1 MKLTLNILALSLVA
15 STTSAFTTPVR
26 SVSFTRNL
34 SVNLLGDDSDIEA
47 SLNRAVEYK
56 AGVADSELAKRFG
69 HLAGK
74 EIRTVGEAFSE
85 FTDILG
91 HPINALYKNMMT
103 DIVGSTHLSV
113 VDARFQRDPLWSL
126 GIISALDLLLKN
138 YPDEDIAA
146 DIYTA
151 LFKCMGMEEGE
162 IRAEAKIISEWAEGK
177 TQADVSA
184 ALRGEGDSPVATLAK
199 AASGDQFWMYSRYFG
214 IGLVKVMEIVGV
226 ESSME
231 AAYPVMEEWV
241 GTSLGK
247 SFYTACSDSDL
258 YFKTKAKLDMMET
271 LMKEIEIREKK
282 RMADRLEDRAE
293 AALRKAER
301 EEKMKAEVAS
311 EDENKQA
318 A

>member
-1 MKLTLNILALSLVA
+1 
-15 STTSAFTTPVR
+15 
-26 SVSFTRNL
+26 
-34 SVNLLGDDSDIEA
+34 
-47 SLNRAVEYK
+47 
-56 AGVADSELAKRFG
+56 
-69 HLAGK
+69 
-74 EIRTVGEAFSE
+74 
-85 FTDILG
+85 
-91 HPINALYKNMMT
+91 
-103 DIVGSTHLSV
+103 
-113 VDARFQRDPLWSL
+113 
-126 GIISALDLLLKN
+126 
-138 YPDEDIAA
+138 
-146 DIYTA
+146 
-151 LFKCMGMEEGE
+151 
-162 IRAEAKIISEWAEGK
+162 
-177 TQADVSA
+177 
-184 ALRGEGDSPVATLAK
+184 
-199 AASGDQFWMYSRYFG
+199 MYSRYFG

-282 RMADRLEDRAE
+282 RMADRLEERAE

-311 EDENKQA
+311 EEENKQA

>member
-1 MKLTLNILALSLVA
+1 MNLKYSALIA
-15 STTSAFTTPVR
+15 AMAATSAAAFTASPQAFVR
-26 SVSFTRNL
+26 TTALN
-34 SVNLLGDDSDIEA
+34 GIADDDIESA
-47 SLNRAVEYK
+47 IKRSSDYIPGA
-56 AGVADSELAKRFG
+56 AQTDFAKRFAQLKG
-69 HLAGK
+69 AK
-74 EIRTVGEAFSE
+74 IKTVGEAFSD
-85 FTDILG
+85 FTAILG
-91 HPINALYKNMMT
+91 MPINALYKNMMT

-162 IRAEAKIISEWAEGK
+162 IRAEAKIISDWAEGK

-199 AASGDQFWMYSRYFG
+199 AASGDKFWMYSRYFG

-247 SFYTACSDSDL
+247 SFYTACSDSDH
-258 YFKTKAKLDMMET
+258 TSRQRPSST
-271 LMKEIEIREKK
+271 
-282 RMADRLEDRAE
+282 
-293 AALRKAER
+293 
-301 EEKMKAEVAS
+301 
-311 EDENKQA
+311 
-318 A
+318 

>member
-1 MKLTLNILALSLVA
+1 
-15 STTSAFTTPVR
+15 
-26 SVSFTRNL
+26 
-34 SVNLLGDDSDIEA
+34 
-47 SLNRAVEYK
+47 
-56 AGVADSELAKRFG
+56 LAKRFG

-74 EIRTVGEAFSE
+74 QIRTVGEAFSD

-113 VDARFQRDPLWSL
+113 VDARFKRDPVWSL
-126 GIISALDLLLKN
+126 GILSALDLLLKN
-138 YPDEDIAA
+138 YPEKDIAS
-146 DIYTA
+146 DIVDA
-151 LFKCMGMEEGE
+151 LFKCMEMDQAEV
-162 IRAEAKIISEWAEGK
+162 RAEAQIITDWAAGK
-177 TQADVSA
+177 TKDDISA
-184 ALRGEGDSPVATLAK
+184 ALRGEGDSPIAEIAK
-199 AASGDQFWMYSRYFG
+199 AAKDDQFWMYSRYFG

-226 ESSME
+226 EASME

-241 GTSLGK
+241 GTSMGK

-258 YFKTKAKLDMMET
+258 YFKTKSKLDMMET

-282 RMADRLEDRAE
+282 RMADRLEERAE

-301 EEKMKAEVAS
+301 EEKMKAEIAS
-311 EDENKQA
+311 EEENKQA